1 MRRCL
6 QSAQR
11 HVVCMRSIHRP
22 PVKLYLN
29 SLYKMNAATH
39 ILQAATNV
47 YVFIRKRYIT
57 NKSLWDS
64 WLKGQILVL
73 NLNL

>member
-22 PVKLYLN
+22 PVKLFLN
-29 SLYKMNAATH
+29 SLYKTNAATH
-39 ILQAATNV
+39 ISQAATMSM
-47 YVFIRKRYIT
+47 YSSARGTLQTSPCGIL
-57 NKSLWDS
+57 S
-64 WLKGQILVL
+64 LKGRF
-73 NLNL
+73 